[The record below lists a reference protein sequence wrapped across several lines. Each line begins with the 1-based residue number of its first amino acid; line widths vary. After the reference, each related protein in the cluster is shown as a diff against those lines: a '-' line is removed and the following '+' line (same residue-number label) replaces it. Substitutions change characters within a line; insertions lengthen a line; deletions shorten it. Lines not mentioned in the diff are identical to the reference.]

1 MLASLLLAAI
11 AYVSPVHYPIELAGN
26 FGEPRPNHFHA
37 GIDVKTDRMTGKP
50 LYAMAD
56 GFISKVSVGTH
67 GFGKAVY
74 VRHPDGNTSVYVHL
88 DDFAPQIEAAVK
100 RYQYAHKV
108 YATDITFPATM
119 MPVHKGQFIG
129 FSGNTGSSQGPHLHL
144 ELHRTQT
151 GDLLDPLAYLKAY
164 VRDTIAPAV
173 YAFKAYPVPG
183 EGTFQHGSSPRVF
196 TFDKGHFSAWGKV
209 GFGVRTMD
217 HMNGVYNSFGSRL
230 IRLYCDGRLVFSA
243 DINGLP
249 QSMHRMMNSWGDYD
263 HFMQSRV
270 WFLKSFV
277 EPGNRLPFL
286 KTGQGKGYI
295 LFNERREYRLR
306 YVVSD
311 VFGNQ
316 TVREFTVLGT
326 PEALGAKPVIAGPE
340 ALLTSRDN
348 HWQTDGIRLDVPG
361 RLMAVDRLMKPQLL
375 ASARGLSQAVR
386 FVPGNVPLLGWADLA
401 FRIPDATIDP
411 RKLYVAMNL
420 AFACSL
426 RVGEILGLTWNNVS
440 ISDEDIAKDDA
451 SVYVDKELFRAS
463 KDVMDTLGNRDI
475 RFVFPPVMS
484 NPKTRL
490 ILKTP
495 KTATSVRR
503 VWLPK
508 TLAYILREWRDTQQ
522 KQKEFLGDEYFDYDL
537 VVAHYNGRPCDC
549 KNIEKSFNR
558 LKEDAGLPNVVF
570 HSLRHSST
578 TYKLKLNHGD
588 IKATQGDTGHAQA
601 DMITR
606 VYAHILDED
615 RKVNAQKFESAF
627 YANPDLRTV
636 KAPAEP
642 QQSALDLSALAAQ
655 LQQSSEFF
663 QAFAG
668 LISKQSC

>member
-1 MLASLLLAAI
+1 
-11 AYVSPVHYPIELAGN
+11 
-26 FGEPRPNHFHA
+26 
-37 GIDVKTDRMTGKP
+37 
-50 LYAMAD
+50 
-56 GFISKVSVGTH
+56 
-67 GFGKAVY
+67 
-74 VRHPDGNTSVYVHL
+74 
-88 DDFAPQIEAAVK
+88 
-100 RYQYAHKV
+100 
-108 YATDITFPATM
+108 M

-295 LFNERREYRLR
+295 LFNERRKYRLR

-326 PEALGAKPVIAGPE
+326 PEALGPRPVIAGPE

-386 FVPGNVPLLGWADLA
+386 FVPGNVPLLGWTDLA

-411 RKLYVAMNL
+411 RKHYVAMTGTGTPPRYCRSEAKNGWVYGKVRELGMTYYL
-420 AFACSL
+420 A
-426 RVGEILGLTWNNVS
+426 
-440 ISDEDIAKDDA
+440 SD
-451 SVYVDKELFRAS
+451 
-463 KDVMDTLGNRDI
+463 
-475 RFVFPPVMS
+475 
-484 NPKTRL
+484 
-490 ILKTP
+490 
-495 KTATSVRR
+495 
-503 VWLPK
+503 
-508 TLAYILREWRDTQQ
+508 QQ
-522 KQKEFLGDEYFDYDL
+522 
-537 VVAHYNGRPCDC
+537 AP
-549 KNIEKSFNR
+549 
-558 LKEDAGLPNVVF
+558 
-570 HSLRHSST
+570 T
-578 TYKLKLNHGD
+578 
-588 IKATQGDTGHAQA
+588 IKATSRSYDHVTLS
-601 DMITR
+601 ITDSGSGTAGWEATIDGQF
-606 VYAHILDED
+606 VLFEQ
-615 RKVNAQKFESAF
+615 QK
-627 YANPDLRTV
+627 NPTVLVCDLRRTPV
-636 KAPAEP
+636 GRLQKER
-642 QQSALDLSALAAQ
+642 Q
-655 LQQSSEFF
+655 LRVTAWDFCGNRQTFETS
-663 QAFAG
+663 
-668 LISKQSC
+668 INY

>member
-151 GDLLDPLAYLKAY
+151 GDLLDPLAYLKGY
-164 VRDTIAPAV
+164 IRDTIAPAV

-326 PEALGAKPVIAGPE
+326 PEALGPRPVITGPE

-386 FVPGNVPLLGWADLA
+386 FIPGNVPLLGWADLA

-411 RKLYVAMNL
+411 RKLYVAMTGTGTPPRYCRSEAKNGWVYGKVRELGMTYYL
-420 AFACSL
+420 A
-426 RVGEILGLTWNNVS
+426 
-440 ISDEDIAKDDA
+440 SD
-451 SVYVDKELFRAS
+451 
-463 KDVMDTLGNRDI
+463 
-475 RFVFPPVMS
+475 
-484 NPKTRL
+484 
-490 ILKTP
+490 
-495 KTATSVRR
+495 
-503 VWLPK
+503 
-508 TLAYILREWRDTQQ
+508 QQ
-522 KQKEFLGDEYFDYDL
+522 
-537 VVAHYNGRPCDC
+537 AP
-549 KNIEKSFNR
+549 
-558 LKEDAGLPNVVF
+558 
-570 HSLRHSST
+570 T
-578 TYKLKLNHGD
+578 
-588 IKATQGDTGHAQA
+588 IKATSRSYDHVTLSITDSGSGTAGWEATIDGQFVLFEQQKNPTILSATSAGHLWEDTRRSDNCASRHG
-601 DMITR
+601 T
-606 VYAHILDED
+606 
-615 RKVNAQKFESAF
+615 SA
-627 YANPDLRTV
+627 ATV
-636 KAPAEP
+636 KRLKPLLITNRYENEKATAAGCSTGA
-642 QQSALDLSALAAQ
+642 QFGCQDVSLHRLHRGQGSHYRRFRALHVQCRRLRHVHQTLP
-655 LQQSSEFF
+655 LCGR
-663 QAFAG
+663 QARQGRYARDHR
-668 LISKQSC
+668 L

>member
-326 PEALGAKPVIAGPE
+326 PEALGPRPVIAGPE

-348 HWQTDGIRLDVPG
+348 HWQTDGIRLDVVPSAIFTYPEAACVG
-361 RLMAVDRLMKPQLL
+361 PTEDQLKQSGAPYTVRKSFYRSNGKAVAMEETEGLL
-375 ASARGLSQAVR
+375 KL
-386 FVPGNVPLLGWADLA
+386 FVAEDGKLLGCHVYGAHAADIVQEVSALIC
-401 FRIPDATIDP
+401 REATVEDLHDTIHIHP
-411 RKLYVAMNL
+411 TL
-420 AFACSL
+420 S
-426 RVGEILGLTWNNVS
+426 EILL
-440 ISDEDIAKDDA
+440 DA
-451 SVYVDKELFRAS
+451 A
-463 KDVMDTLGNRDI
+463 M
-475 RFVFPPVMS
+475 
-484 NPKTRL
+484 
-490 ILKTP
+490 
-495 KTATSVRR
+495 
-503 VWLPK
+503 
-508 TLAYILREWRDTQQ
+508 
-522 KQKEFLGDEYFDYDL
+522 
-537 VVAHYNGRPCDC
+537 
-549 KNIEKSFNR
+549 
-558 LKEDAGLPNVVF
+558 
-570 HSLRHSST
+570 
-578 TYKLKLNHGD
+578 
-588 IKATQGDTGHAQA
+588 
-601 DMITR
+601 
-606 VYAHILDED
+606 
-615 RKVNAQKFESAF
+615 
-627 YANPDLRTV
+627 
-636 KAPAEP
+636 
-642 QQSALDLSALAAQ
+642 
-655 LQQSSEFF
+655 
-663 QAFAG
+663 
-668 LISKQSC
+668 

>member
-74 VRHPDGNTSVYVHL
+74 VRHPDGNTAVYVHL

-361 RLMAVDRLMKPQLL
+361 RLMAVDRQMKPQLL

-411 RKLYVAMNL
+411 RKLYVAMTGTGTPPRYCRSEAKNGWVYGKVRELGMTYYL
-420 AFACSL
+420 A
-426 RVGEILGLTWNNVS
+426 
-440 ISDEDIAKDDA
+440 SD
-451 SVYVDKELFRAS
+451 
-463 KDVMDTLGNRDI
+463 
-475 RFVFPPVMS
+475 
-484 NPKTRL
+484 
-490 ILKTP
+490 
-495 KTATSVRR
+495 
-503 VWLPK
+503 
-508 TLAYILREWRDTQQ
+508 QQ
-522 KQKEFLGDEYFDYDL
+522 
-537 VVAHYNGRPCDC
+537 AP
-549 KNIEKSFNR
+549 
-558 LKEDAGLPNVVF
+558 A
-570 HSLRHSST
+570 
-578 TYKLKLNHGD
+578 
-588 IKATQGDTGHAQA
+588 IKATSRAYDHVTLS
-601 DMITR
+601 ITDSGSGTAGWEATIDGQF
-606 VYAHILDED
+606 VLFEQ
-615 RKVNAQKFESAF
+615 QK
-627 YANPDLRTV
+627 NPTVLVCDLRRTPV
-636 KAPAEP
+636 GRLQKE
-642 QQSALDLSALAAQ
+642 QQLRVTAWDFCGNRQTFETS
-655 LQQSSEFF
+655 
-663 QAFAG
+663 
-668 LISKQSC
+668 INY

>member
-1 MLASLLLAAI
+1 MFASLLLAAI

-164 VRDTIAPAV
+164 VHDTIAPAV

-326 PEALGAKPVIAGPE
+326 PEALGTKPVIAGPE

-375 ASARGLSQAVR
+375 ASARDLSQAVR

-401 FRIPDATIDP
+401 FRIPDATMTAQALCGDDGHGHASALLP
-411 RKLYVAMNL
+411 QRGQE
-420 AFACSL
+420 
-426 RVGEILGLTWNNVS
+426 RLGLWQGARTGH
-440 ISDEDIAKDDA
+440 DLLPRLRPAGAHHQGHQPLLRPRDA
-451 SVYVDKELFRAS
+451 LHHGQRQRHGRLGSHDRRSVCALRATEEP
-463 KDVMDTLGNRDI
+463 DHPGLRPPPDTRG
-475 RFVFPPVMS
+475 
-484 NPKTRL
+484 
-490 ILKTP
+490 KTP
-495 KTATSVRR
+495 EGATTARHGMG
-503 VWLPK
+503 L
-508 TLAYILREWRDTQQ
+508 LRQ
-522 KQKEFLGDEYFDYDL
+522 
-537 VVAHYNGRPCDC
+537 P
-549 KNIEKSFNR
+549 S
-558 LKEDAGLPNVVF
+558 NV
-570 HSLRHSST
+570 
-578 TYKLKLNHGD
+578 
-588 IKATQGDTGHAQA
+588 
-601 DMITR
+601 
-606 VYAHILDED
+606 
-615 RKVNAQKFESAF
+615 
-627 YANPDLRTV
+627 
-636 KAPAEP
+636 
-642 QQSALDLSALAAQ
+642 
-655 LQQSSEFF
+655 
-663 QAFAG
+663 
-668 LISKQSC
+668 